1 MVVFDYRKMSDKNKS
16 EEECQGVIR
25 PAKTIRTITTTGH
38 ITTWS
43 EDINEQQDDNKES
56 KKEAINNE

>member
-1 MVVFDYRKMSDKNKS
+1 MSEKS
-16 EEECQGVIR
+16 KPEEECQGVIR

-43 EDINEQQDDNKES
+43 EDVNEQDDKERQ
-56 KKEAINNE
+56 KDTINTE